1 MSDMVPQDRPEKRKT
16 SRFLS
21 ILSIIALLLPHTLE
35 FQRVGALDSTYVRFT
50 VFGSFW
56 MTSLETGSSIA
67 GPYTSTSIEF
77 LTVQIV
83 IFSFLFLPFG
93 LLLIVA
99 QMRFMKGITSKKTI
113 KRIIGL
119 VLIVQT
125 FILFGFFSWQLDGWA
140 FAQTYPLPILHAL
153 IVRSVIRQGDSESD

>member
-1 MSDMVPQDRPEKRKT
+1 MSDMIIQDRLEERRPR
-16 SRFLS
+16 RFLA

-83 IFSFLFLPFG
+83 IFIILFLPFYI
-93 LLLIVA
+93 LLILA
-99 QMRFMKGITSKKTI
+99 QFRFMKGTTSKKTI

-119 VLIVQT
+119 VLIVQMI
-125 FILFGFFSWQLDGWA
+125 ILFGFFSWQLDGWA
-140 FAQTYPLPILHAL
+140 FAQTYPLPIIHIL
-153 IVRSVIRQGDSESD
+153 IFRSMGRQGE